1 MVCPCLIVQSGAKP
15 ILHITEIISVAC
27 SLGWELMGNQ
37 LLEPTELSLRT
48 IQSLQLPASPT
59 LPHLISAVER
69 AYGKPLEFDEVPDE
83 VLAEGVTGRWVD
95 MPDRGII
102 QYRRGHAFWCRHVI
116 LHEFGHI
123 LLGHKGEPADG
134 LQSAGFFSGVGKRRG
149 ISWMCR
155 PAAIPLEEVEQA
167 AENLAYA
174 LAQRLVTGQ
183 DACVSDAERIFGL

>member
-1 MVCPCLIVQSGAKP
+1 L
-15 ILHITEIISVAC
+15 T
-27 SLGWELMGNQ
+27 GNQ
-37 LLEPTELSLRT
+37 LLEPTELSRRT
-48 IQSLQLPASPT
+48 IQSLHLPASPT

-69 AYGKPLEFDEVPDE
+69 AYGKPLEFDEVADE
-83 VLAEGVTGRWVD
+83 VLADGVTGRWID

-134 LQSAGFFSGVGKRRG
+134 LQSAGFFLGVGKRRG

-155 PAAIPLEEVEQA
+155 PAAIPLEEAEQA